1 MKILERGDIEE
12 GVEFERAWIAMDDG
26 RPAPVAMVGGILCDI
41 ETKETL
47 LNAGIAFCQPVD
59 SKLASIWPL
68 SLTIEVQPGAPP
80 LHANWATA
88 NERIVAA
95 ARRFHELAIS
105 GQATEGTP
113 L

>member
-12 GVEFERAWIAMDDG
+12 GFEFERAWITMVDG
-26 RPAPVAMVGGILCDI
+26 RPAPVALVGGILCNI

-47 LNAGIAFCQPVD
+47 LDAGIAFCQPVD
-59 SKLASIWPL
+59 PEWAANWPL
-68 SLTIEVQPGAPP
+68 SLTIDVQPGDPP
-80 LHANWATA
+80 LHANCVTA

-95 ARRFHELAIS
+95 ARRFHELALAD
-105 GQATEGTP
+105 QATEGTP